1 MQLTQFT
8 DYALRIL
15 LFLGHQPTVA
25 VSDGSATGGPESERL
40 PAVLDIGRAY
50 GISIHHL
57 SKVAQRLGQLGFIVT
72 SRGRTGGLRLARPP
86 SEIRLG
92 DLVRATE
99 QLNLV
104 ECFDPVKNTCPIN
117 GACEL
122 KRVLREASQQFLHTL
137 DRYTLADVMSQR
149 QELVQLWGKGRS
161 SQPGLG
167 QPGLGQPGSGQPGPA
182 HTDRAPRR
190 ANKPLRVRSTA

>member
-15 LFLGHQPTVA
+15 LFLGHQPTVSVA
-25 VSDGSATGGPESERL
+25 DGAAGPESERL

-50 GISIHHL
+50 GISVHHL
-57 SKVAQRLGQLGFIVT
+57 SKVAQRLGQLGFIIT
-72 SRGRTGGLRLARPP
+72 ARGRTGGLRLARAP

-92 DLVRATE
+92 ELVRATE

-104 ECFDPVKNTCPIN
+104 ECFDPDKNTCPIN

-122 KRVLREASQQFLHTL
+122 KRVLREASQQFLQTL
-137 DRYTLADVMSQR
+137 DRYTLADVMTRR
-149 QELVQLWGKGRS
+149 QELVQLWGKGRADPS
-161 SQPGLG
+161 
-167 QPGLGQPGSGQPGPA
+167 
-182 HTDRAPRR
+182 RAPAR
-190 ANKPLRVRSTA
+190 ASRPPRVRSTA